1 MLNRP
6 LVYAGVQFLTKKDV
20 ILHVLNLKSQSM
32 ERDITY
38 SWASKLSSGEREELA
53 KSSVLLSYGKGE
65 AIIKQGS
72 MASQIMFLEEGMAK
86 LNLEE
91 AGRDTTFGFAVK
103 GDFIG
108 LMCSFVRKRLEFSA
122 IAITPAKVRIF
133 DRDVLEK
140 LIGQN
145 GEFAVYIVS
154 MMSEMTNGVV
164 HTLISLSHRN
174 ANGALAMLLLSVE
187 RVFGDKKVILPFTR
201 EEMAAT
207 LGYSKE
213 SIINTLSD
221 FQRDGLISVSGRNLE
236 ILNKKALQ
244 LIAEKG

>member
-1 MLNRP
+1 METIDI
-6 LVYAGVQFLTKKDV
+6 YA
-20 ILHVLNLKSQSM
+20 
-32 ERDITY
+32 
-38 SWASKLSSGEREELA
+38 WASKLKEGERERLL
-53 KSSVLLSYGKGE
+53 KSSVLLSYNKGE

-72 MASQIMFLEEGMAK
+72 LASQIMFLEEGMAK

-91 AGRDTTFGFAVK
+91 SGRDTTFSFAVS

-108 LMCSFVRKRLEFSA
+108 LMCSFVKKKLEFSA

-133 DRDVLEK
+133 DRDVLEQ
-140 LIGQN
+140 LIREN
-145 GEFAVYIVS
+145 GEFAVYIVT
-154 MMSEMTNGVV
+154 MMSELTNGIV
-164 HTLISLSHRN
+164 HTLISLSHKN
-174 ANGALAMLLLSVE
+174 ANGALAMLILSIE
-187 RVFGDKKVILPFTR
+187 RVFGSKRVLLPFTR

-213 SIINTLSD
+213 SIINTMSD
-221 FQRDGLISVSGRNLE
+221 FQRDGIITISGRNLE